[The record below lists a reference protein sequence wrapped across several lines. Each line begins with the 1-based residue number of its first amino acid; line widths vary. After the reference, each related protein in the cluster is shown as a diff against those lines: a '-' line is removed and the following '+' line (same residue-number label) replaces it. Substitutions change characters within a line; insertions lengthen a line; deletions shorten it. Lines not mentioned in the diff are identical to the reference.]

1 MSKICIVGDMH
12 IGCRSDNIHFH
23 NLYAKFYNE
32 VMFPFLREN
41 GIEIIVQ
48 LGDLFDRR
56 KFINFQSLFLSK
68 KYFFNDV
75 NRDFKFY
82 TIIGNHDAT
91 YKNTID
97 VNSSSLLLNEY
108 SNITVYSE
116 PVTRSFYGVD
126 VDFIPWICKDN
137 EDEIYNF
144 IKNSKSKIC
153 FGHFELSGFEMDRGN
168 VCLEGMDRNI
178 LQKYDL
184 VLSGHF
190 HHKSS
195 DGQIVYVGTPGEM
208 TWADYDDER
217 GFHILDLNDLSL
229 EFYENPHKMF
239 HKIIYDETQETL
251 EKIQEKDF
259 SKYKDKIVKVIVS
272 NKTNPYMFDVFFDK
286 LYQSSPLDVS
296 IVEDFVDYSEISEE
310 DVIDEAEDT
319 MTILDKYIDS
329 LETNLD
335 SMRIKNLMR
344 EIYNEA
350 QSLEV

>member
-1 MSKICIVGDMH
+1 
-12 IGCRSDNIHFH
+12 
-23 NLYAKFYNE
+23 
-32 VMFPFLREN
+32 
-41 GIEIIVQ
+41 
-48 LGDLFDRR
+48 
-56 KFINFQSLFLSK
+56 
-68 KYFFNDV
+68 
-75 NRDFKFY
+75 
-82 TIIGNHDAT
+82 
-91 YKNTID
+91 
-97 VNSSSLLLNEY
+97 LLLNEY
-108 SNITVYSE
+108 PNITVYSE
-116 PVTRSFYGVD
+116 PVTRPFYGVD

-251 EKIQEKDF
+251 EKIQETNDDKTKFIKGGVDNELQVPINIYF
-259 SKYKDKIVKVIVS
+259 KMNSLDPTIDGNQFINMNRPANSIRHSKKVKFLLENESENRPFVFTLVFILNRTNVVS
-272 NKTNPYMFDVFFDK
+272 KKSVAVTPNN
-286 LYQSSPLDVS
+286 
-296 IVEDFVDYSEISEE
+296 
-310 DVIDEAEDT
+310 A
-319 MTILDKYIDS
+319 
-329 LETNLD
+329 N
-335 SMRIKNLMR
+335 
-344 EIYNEA
+344 
-350 QSLEV
+350 